1 MVKRESRVQEYRLRQ
16 TPLRPQVGAGSQP
29 GGGGVLGPRQRPRS
43 GAASAG
49 EAASGCALG
58 RLLSTGGRE
67 GFVVAMV
74 TEAVA
79 LGLVQ
84 VFCGLRGTTDRG
96 RWEVFCAGLEAV
108 RPQTEQ
114 SEAAG
119 TPEKRDCWVP
129 GVSPAPPAWSPG
141 VPANSHLAHQASAR
155 APPPRPA
162 GAGDS

>member
-79 LGLVQ
+79 LTWFGADFLWSARNDGPWEVGG
-84 VFCGLRGTTDRG
+84 VLRGSGGCASPDR
-96 RWEVFCAGLEAV
+96 AV
-108 RPQTEQ
+108 W
-114 SEAAG
+114 G
-119 TPEKRDCWVP
+119 CWDP
-129 GVSPAPPAWSPG
+129 
-141 VPANSHLAHQASAR
+141 
-155 APPPRPA
+155 
-162 GAGDS
+162 